1 MGVRIPTL
9 KELEYRIHAE
19 HRGNEDHRLARHSS
33 LPCPANVKY
42 GGIPDTFLRLY
53 RRVGGCF

>member
-9 KELEYRIHAE
+9 EELEYRIHAE

-33 LPCPANVKY
+33 LPCPANMKCA
-42 GGIPDTFLRLY
+42 GIPDIFLHL
-53 RRVGGCF
+53 